1 MKQCGYI
8 AIVGRPNVGKS
19 TLLNKILDYKVSIT
33 SRKPQTTRHQ
43 IMGVKT
49 LDQAQYIYVDTPG
62 LHQVNPDQL
71 NRYMNQAALSSLQD
85 VDVILFVVA
94 LDQWNE
100 GDEWVYQAI
109 QRVNKPVILVVN
121 KADRVHDG
129 GQRATFMAKLAD
141 QTTIQQR
148 LAVSAK
154 QGHGIEKLEAKIRKH
169 LPESPVF
176 HFDPD
181 DVTDKS
187 MRFLVAETIREK
199 LMRLLGDEVPY
210 QLTVG
215 VDNFKTQDNGAIV
228 IDATIYVARDS
239 QKGIVIGKQG
249 ARLKK
254 VGIQSRVDI
263 EAMLETRVFLQLWVK
278 VKADWSDDAQALATF
293 GYSTT

>member
-249 ARLKK
+249 SRLKK